1 MRFLWIALVL
11 VLPLVWTNPIPLA
24 DLEEAIDV
32 LLTTVEAHER
42 KIKTL
47 QDEMYNVGD
56 VLEKQAFLLRQ
67 LEEVVEDKKDPGY
80 ADEIGEEEVKGNKV
94 EEQVLSEEIQKIRNL
109 NPATEANPEEYVT
122 EGAVI
127 SQTEVVEPEEESEE
141 STESESAERE
151 TDYDFSSHSR
161 FG

>member
-141 STESESAERE
+141 STEKE
-151 TDYDFSSHSR
+151 TDYDLSSHSGLR

>member
-1 MRFLWIALVL
+1 MQKFYQI
-11 VLPLVWTNPIPLA
+11 I
-24 DLEEAIDV
+24 
-32 LLTTVEAHER
+32 
-42 KIKTL
+42 
-47 QDEMYNVGD
+47 
-56 VLEKQAFLLRQ
+56 
-67 LEEVVEDKKDPGY
+67 GY

-141 STESESAERE
+141 STESESAEGE
-151 TDYDFSSHSR
+151 TDYDLSSHSGLR

>member
-1 MRFLWIALVL
+1 MIFFYQI
-11 VLPLVWTNPIPLA
+11 I
-24 DLEEAIDV
+24 
-32 LLTTVEAHER
+32 
-42 KIKTL
+42 
-47 QDEMYNVGD
+47 
-56 VLEKQAFLLRQ
+56 
-67 LEEVVEDKKDPGY
+67 GY

-141 STESESAERE
+141 STESESAEKE
-151 TDYDFSSHSR
+151 TDYDLSSHSGLR

>member
-67 LEEVVEDKKDPGY
+67 LEEVVEDKKDPG
-80 ADEIGEEEVKGNKV
+80 KV
-94 EEQVLSEEIQKIRNL
+94 WSVTSGHFVTSIVTIHGLNIVIQL
-109 NPATEANPEEYVT
+109 
-122 EGAVI
+122 G
-127 SQTEVVEPEEESEE
+127 
-141 STESESAERE
+141 
-151 TDYDFSSHSR
+151 
-161 FG
+161 G